1 MKFVDSAYGHLG
13 GRGVQN
19 CVVVLVGCH
28 QVASKKCL
36 YIRGGFLRKGVRDIA
51 PLSER

>member
-1 MKFVDSAYGHLG
+1 MKFFDSAYGHLG

-19 CVVVLVGCH
+19 CVVVLVGSH
-28 QVASKKCL
+28 QIASKKCSH
-36 YIRGGFLRKGVRDIA
+36 IKGGFLRKGIRDIA